1 MITGKTP
8 NGFNISIK
16 KRVIHSM
23 DMTRRLAS
31 MDENTPVKDFIDMF
45 ERLLGK
51 EQFDRLME
59 HCDESATD
67 EKYGDDIF
75 QEEAAYIFEL
85 LDEDEDVKN

>member
-1 MITGKTP
+1 MIVGTTP
-8 NGFNISIK
+8 NGFHISIR
-16 KRVIHSM
+16 KRIIHSM

-51 EQFDRLME
+51 EQFDQLMK
-59 HCDESATD
+59 HCDDIATD

-75 QEEAAYIFEL
+75 QEETAYIFKL

>member
-8 NGFNISIK
+8 NGFNVSIK

-51 EQFDRLME
+51 EQFEQLME
-59 HCDESATD
+59 HCDNCATD

-75 QEEAAYIFEL
+75 QEETAYIFEL
-85 LDEDEDVKN
+85 LNEDEDVKN